1 MPEVRLMGR
10 HSVSASDLL
19 HAAPYCLQTE
29 VKSEPSVKKPPQH
42 RCDIVQGTIK
52 ALLQPK
58 IKERREKHHSQLAWL
73 QQRCGESYEVEKQ
86 FKVSIFS
93 SQLAIQWGGLPW
105 FFFSTVIVF
114 IYLFPCSIFH
124 GSSFIGLISSISA
137 GKSRME
143 ISQRAS
149 GSETRP
155 WTQEEDQKLNECMNK
170 WTTECQTKNRPLSW
184 IEIAGQTA
192 LARSSSSCRRD
203 GNIWRISI
211 EFAAWS

>member
-1 MPEVRLMGR
+1 MFLQGLNLLFTACYSMGR
-10 HSVSASDLL
+10 ASL
-19 HAAPYCLQTE
+19 
-29 VKSEPSVKKPPQH
+29 
-42 RCDIVQGTIK
+42 
-52 ALLQPK
+52 
-58 IKERREKHHSQLAWL
+58 
-73 QQRCGESYEVEKQ
+73 
-86 FKVSIFS
+86 
-93 SQLAIQWGGLPW
+93 

-114 IYLFPCSIFH
+114 IYLFSCSIFH

-137 GKSRME
+137 GKSVME
-143 ISQRAS
+143 RSQRAS

-211 EFAAWS
+211 EFAAWSWMHLMINLGFVLCWRVRPINFCII